1 MAEYEYS
8 LRVGVNKP
16 LPTSTLGNYTL
27 KLCSTTSASVT
38 PPSVQL
44 SLASTGTADAKAIS
58 AKCYTISGGSAE
70 LIASANEF
78 GTHATATFIYIREN
92 SGHTAANV
100 EILDSGPNALFRLR
114 AGQAAF
120 LPTLVSGQVL
130 YAEEVN
136 TSSTGALQVV
146 ILGE

>member
-44 SLASTGTADAKAIS
+44 SLASTGTADATAIS

-70 LIASANEF
+70 LIASASEF
-78 GTHATATFIYIREN
+78 GTHATASYIYIREN

-100 EILDSGPNALFRLR
+100 QILDSGPTALFRLR

-120 LPTLVSGQVL
+120 LPALVSGQVL